1 MRGPTL
7 PTAFA
12 VLALAAAPAL
22 AQQQPTPA
30 AKPEAK
36 SAAPAPKSGLPAPEI
51 FAEKPGFTSLELS
64 PDGRKIAAVENGADK
79 SRLVVFE
86 TDASIR
92 KPEYFEVPASSGS
105 SIEWA
110 GPNRLLVTNG
120 MILSLFGVRMMVSNI
135 SLVDLKTKKHKDLD
149 PEGKTLFA
157 GNVLYTDPKGD
168 WLLLAV
174 QKSMGGTPWVKRID
188 LNTGEAAY
196 IEKARP
202 DVWNWFADAAGVV
215 RAGIA
220 YDDDRWTMWYR
231 DRPGVPLVKVKSP
244 EVKGTEGTVDSV
256 HFFPG
261 EGGGAII
268 TNARSDRFAAYRFD
282 FRTGAIG
289 EAIYEHPQVDVTAI
303 VANPATRG
311 IAGVSYEDDRT
322 RIEWVEPAMKA
333 VQQRLD
339 KALPGTNTA
348 VRGRSM
354 DGNRLLIWS
363 GSASNPGTFYLFDQ
377 AARRLEALTQPFEK
391 LAAVKLSPVKP
402 IRYSARDGLS
412 IPGYLTLP
420 VSRPERAL
428 PLIVL
433 AHGGPFMRDSWNY
446 DPYVQFLASR
456 GYAVLQPNFRG
467 STGYGKRFVEAG
479 YGQWGRKMQ
488 DDVDDGVA
496 WLIQQGMVD
505 PKRVCTMGASYGG
518 YVALWGAI
526 RNPDKYRCAVSLAG
540 VTDLPGML
548 KHDRKMFAAPRYFRQ
563 WESRVRGEKETDL
576 KALSPLAQA
585 ARMTVPLLIA
595 HGELDTNVPAEQ
607 AHKLVTALASRKG
620 PASEVVPIFYK
631 DEGHGLEETVNIVD
645 FLTRLEAFLAKHNP
659 ADPAKP

>member
-1 MRGPTL
+1 MRARTL
-7 PTAFA
+7 PATFAAFA
-12 VLALAAAPAL
+12 LLAVPPAL
-22 AQQQPTPA
+22 AQQATA
-30 AKPEAK
+30 PEAK
-36 SAAPAPKSGLPAPEI
+36 PTTAPAAKSGLPGSEI

-64 PDGRKIAAVENGADK
+64 PDGQKIAAIENGATR

-86 TDASIR
+86 TDSSIR
-92 KPEYFEVPASSGS
+92 KPQYFEVPAASGT

-120 MILSLFGVRMMVSNI
+120 LILNLFGIPMLISNI
-135 SLVDLKTKKHKDLD
+135 SLLDLKTGKHKDLD
-149 PEGKTLFA
+149 PERRTLFA
-157 GNVLYTDPKGD
+157 GEILYVDPKGD
-168 WLLLAV
+168 WVLLAV

-202 DVWNWFADAAGVV
+202 DVWNWFADSAGVV

-231 DRPGVPLVKVKSP
+231 DHPGVPLAKIKSP

-268 TNARSDRFAAYRFD
+268 TNAKSDRFAAYRFD

-289 EAIYEHPQVDVTAI
+289 ETIYEHPQVDVTA
-303 VANPATRG
+303 VVPNPATRG
-311 IAGVSYEDDRT
+311 IAGISYEDDRT
-322 RIEWVEPAMKA
+322 RIAWIEPAMKA
-333 VQQRLD
+333 VQARLD
-339 KALPGTNTA
+339 KALPGA
-348 VRGRSM
+348 DIQIRGRSL

-363 GSASNPGTFYLFDQ
+363 GGAADPGTFYLFDQ
-377 AARRLEALTQPFEK
+377 AARRLEALTQPYEK
-391 LAAVKLSPVKP
+391 LATVKLAPVKP
-402 IRYSARDGLS
+402 IRYSARDGLA
-412 IPGYLTLP
+412 IPGYLTVP
-420 VSRPERAL
+420 NGRAEKGL

-433 AHGGPFMRDSWNY
+433 AHGGPFVRDHWTY

-456 GYAVLQPNFRG
+456 GYAVFQPNFRG

-496 WLIQQGMVD
+496 WLVAQGIVD
-505 PKRVCTMGASYGG
+505 PRRVCTMGASYGG

-526 RNPDKYRCAVSLAG
+526 RNPDKYRCAISLSG

-548 KHDRKMFAAPRYFRQ
+548 KADRKSFAAPRYFRQ
-563 WESRVRGEKETDL
+563 WESRVRGEKDTDL

-585 ARMTVPLLIA
+585 ARMTVPVLIA

-607 AHKLVTALASRKG
+607 AHKLVTALAARKG
-620 PASEVVPIFYK
+620 TASEVVPIFYK
-631 DEGHGLEETVNIVD
+631 NEGHGLDETANIVD
-645 FLTRLEAFLAKHNP
+645 FLAKLEAFLGKHNP